1 MTSPP
6 AVTLTATDLGE
17 FVRHHSCDR
26 RFRLAVHEER
36 EVAPLP
42 FFDRLRD
49 AIDPVLAEV
58 GRRREDQWEAE
69 LVAAG
74 FRDLAAGLPKGKRDE
89 VTWAALASVL
99 GSLPHGVGGYARQVA
114 VGGAIGAFRVYGLI
128 DFLVVR
134 WDGGSPRLT
143 LVECKASRRDRTYHR
158 VQVAVYRTLLRGLLG
173 GEPVAVG
180 GGSVP
185 PDAVE
190 CVVARLDP
198 DRNAT
203 QSILALPPL
212 DLAHEEADL
221 ARLLAPGGRLDA
233 AASRPLDEIGFQID
247 QKCDGCTYAPHCTAE
262 GARLRRIELIGI
274 DPVTARLLRT
284 AGLDS
289 LDKLANPPLFEP
301 KVEALARDPGFV
313 DSLDVLRLRARARL
327 STLPALPGTR
337 PANGSAAEPI
347 PNTGVGHLP
356 PHEAYGVRLLRV
368 YLAVNYD
375 YTENRVGA
383 LAAHVARG
391 PARLDTAF
399 AEGRPD
405 STVRERFEAGKDRLG
420 KPLYDDRPLPDG
432 REVVEFRTTPWS
444 GTDYASD
451 TAAEGELIRRFFD
464 RLAALIAREA
474 GAEPAPVHFYV
485 WSRSEVRYLIEGCCR
500 AGPELLGPVR
510 QLFGCREGLEQQM
523 YSAVREEVD
532 RRYALGWTGRGLGV
546 VASLGWSG
554 RRYHWTRLV
563 GGVEHDLSRVFAQG
577 VFDFAADLGVN
588 PDGTWAAEG
597 GGTKHAFEVRSRFAD
612 GLPAPYWHAAWGTL
626 PDPGPDG
633 DPRTRES
640 VGRYRAAGAPGL
652 LGAYLAA
659 RVHALR
665 WVEEG
670 VTPKNPGIEKS
681 PLDPATL
688 PAFRL
693 GRDGLAR
700 AATDF
705 LRLDQHV
712 RRSDWVAS
720 HLVPPLARV
729 RAGRTLPLKQVN
741 VGADK
746 STITGVIELFAFG
759 GLTLADL
766 EARCQFGPGAF
777 ARLSPWNGDPKQ
789 GQAVGQLTSA
799 VGRTCVVREV
809 DWTTGRVTLDAM
821 YAEEDRYLL
830 SSGASRKAETLFE
843 RGYATLDESVS
854 DYVAGRVD
862 DRLQRPSHAYAW
874 FDPVEP
880 RPPAAAPL
888 PDAEA
893 AALLRLL
900 DSFLLPPGNV
910 FPASPDQARAA
921 VEGLSTRVQLIQGPP
936 GTGKTTTTALAVLLR
951 ILAGGRPEDIVL
963 LSAHTHTAL
972 DNLLERIDRYLEPF
986 RRHAAGVGRR
996 LPAVR
1001 LVKVHTN
1008 DPSQHAAGGAVENL
1022 PAALLGAKK
1031 KLTELTTGAVLVV
1044 GGTTAGLLK
1053 LAAQVEKLKTFNAG
1067 GGLVASL
1074 LVVDEA
1080 SMMVFPHFLALATL
1094 VTPAGKILLAGDHR
1108 QLAPITAHDW
1118 EGEDRPPAV
1127 LYQPFASAYDAV
1139 RRIIDTTDATG
1150 RPVVPPSAARWS
1162 GLRLTFRLPPVVR
1175 ELIARIYRRD
1185 RIELAGLDRQASA
1198 GTATGGSP
1206 WSEVWRRSVG
1216 LFLAVHDEDG
1226 SRRSNA
1232 VEVAAVEQ
1240 LLAAAPPLLAGSVA
1254 VITPHRAQRS
1264 LLATRLAAHTGPG
1277 GPVGVIDTVERLQ
1290 GGERPTVIVSGTV
1303 SDPTA
1308 VAANA
1313 GFVLNLNRANV
1324 AFSRVQDRLVVVCSR
1339 ALLDHIPAE
1348 VEHYESAAL
1357 WKALRDLCSEFVA
1370 EAEVGGH
1377 RGSGCT
1383 ARRRAAARSS
1393 GDGAGIHPAFSRR
1406 NVRLIRPPA
1415 PGRGRIACFHP
1426 DCTSAVMYSSDP
1438 HGSGYSTATALS
1450 ATARKV
1456 MTRSAPSDTTA
1467 TPVPGSSSAVESEWN
1482 PIVELPSG

>member
-1 MTSPP
+1 MIAPP
-6 AVTLTATDLGE
+6 GITLTATDLGE

-26 RFRLAVHEER
+26 RFHLAVREER

-42 FFDRLRD
+42 FFDRLRE

-74 FRDLAAGLPKGKRDE
+74 FRDLAADLPKGRRDE
-89 VTWAALASVL
+89 VTWPALAGVLAAL
-99 GSLPHGVGGYARQVA
+99 PPGVGGYARQVA
-114 VGGAIGAFRVYGLI
+114 VGGTVGAFRVYGLI
-128 DFLVVR
+128 DFLLVR
-134 WDGGSPRLT
+134 WDGGLPRVA

-158 VQVAVYRTLLRGLLG
+158 VQVAVYRVLLRGLLG
-173 GEPVAVG
+173 GQPIAVG
-180 GGSVP
+180 GGHVP
-185 PDAVE
+185 PAAVE

-221 ARLLAPGGRLDA
+221 ALLLAPGGRLDA

-247 QKCDGCTYAPHCTAE
+247 QKCDGCTYAPHCMAE
-262 GARLRRIELIGI
+262 GARLRRVELIGI

-284 AGLDS
+284 AGLDT
-289 LDKLANPPLFEP
+289 LDRLANPPLFDP

-313 DSLDVLRLRARARL
+313 ESLDVLRLRARARL
-327 STLPALPGTR
+327 HTLPVLPGTR
-337 PANGSAAEPI
+337 PAAGAAVEPI

-356 PHEAYGVRLLRV
+356 PHEANGVPLLRV
-368 YLAVNYD
+368 YLAVDYD

-383 LAAHVARG
+383 MAAHVARG
-391 PARLDTAF
+391 PALLDTPLVAD
-399 AEGRPD
+399 RPD
-405 STVRERFEAGKDRLG
+405 PAVRERFAGGKDRLG
-420 KPLYDDRPLPDG
+420 KPLFEDRPLPDD
-432 REVVEFRTTPWS
+432 REVVEFRAVPWT
-444 GTDYASD
+444 GADYPAD

-464 RLAALIAREA
+464 RLAVVIAREA
-474 GAEPAPVHFYV
+474 GGEPAPVHFYV
-485 WSRSEVRYLIEGCCR
+485 WSRAEVRHLIEGCCR

-523 YSAVREEVD
+523 YSAVRDEVD

-546 VASLGWSG
+546 VASLGWGG
-554 RRYHWTRLV
+554 RRFHWVRTV
-563 GGVEHDLSRVFAQG
+563 GSVEHDLAAVFAQG
-577 VFDFAADLGVN
+577 VFDFAADLAVN
-588 PDGTWAAEG
+588 PDGTWAEDGA
-597 GGTKHAFEVRSRFAD
+597 THPFEVRARFAD

-626 PDPGPDG
+626 PEPGTD

-652 LGAYLAA
+652 LEAYLRA
-659 RVHALR
+659 RVQALR

-670 VTPKNPGIEKS
+670 VAPKNPGVEKS
-681 PLDPATL
+681 PLDPDSL

-693 GRDGLAR
+693 GRDGVAR

-712 RRSDWVAS
+712 RRSDWVAA
-720 HLVPPLARV
+720 HLAPPLGRV
-729 RAGRTLPLKQVN
+729 RAGRTLPLKQVR

-746 STITGVIELFAFG
+746 STITAVVELFAFG
-759 GLTLADL
+759 GLTLADV
-766 EARCQFGPGAF
+766 EARCQFGPGSF

-799 VGRTCVVREV
+799 VGRTCVVRAI
-809 DWTTGRVTLDAM
+809 DWAAGRVTLDAM
-821 YAEEDRYLL
+821 YAEEDRYLV
-830 SSGASRKAETLFE
+830 SSGASRRAETLFE
-843 RGYATLDESVS
+843 RGYATLDENAS

-862 DRLQRPSHAYAW
+862 ARLQRPSHVYGW

-880 RPPAAAPL
+880 RPPAIAPL
-888 PDAEA
+888 ADAEA
-893 AALLRLL
+893 AALSRLL
-900 DSFLLPPGNV
+900 DSFPLPPANV
-910 FPASPDQARAA
+910 FPASADQARAA
-921 VEGLSTRVQLIQGPP
+921 VEGLGTRVQLIQGPP

-951 ILAGGRPEDIVL
+951 VLAGGRPGDVVL

-972 DNLLERIDRYLEPF
+972 DNLLERIDRYLDPF
-986 RRHAAGVGRR
+986 RRHAAAAGRL
-996 LPAVR
+996 LPPVR

-1008 DPSQHAAGGAVENL
+1008 DPSQHVAGGAVENL

-1031 KLTELTTGAVLVV
+1031 KLTELTTGGVLVV

-1053 LAAQVEKLKTFNAG
+1053 LAAQAEKLKTYNAG
-1067 GGLVASL
+1067 AGLSAAL

-1094 VTPAGKILLAGDHR
+1094 VAPDGRVLLAGDHR

-1118 EGEDRPPAV
+1118 EAEDRPPAV

-1139 RRIIDTTDATG
+1139 RRIIGTANASG
-1150 RPVVPPSAARWS
+1150 GPVVPPAAARWS

-1185 RIELAGLDRQASA
+1185 RIELTGLDRRASA
-1198 GTATGGSP
+1198 ATAAGGSP
-1206 WSEVWRRSVG
+1206 WSEVWRWNVG

-1226 SRRSNA
+1226 SRRSNT
-1232 VEVAAVEQ
+1232 VEVAVVEH
-1240 LLAAAPPLLAGSVA
+1240 LLAAAPPLPADSVA

-1264 LLATRLAAHTGPG
+1264 LLATRLAAHTGAG

-1290 GGERPTVIVSGTV
+1290 GGERPTVVVSGTV

-1357 WKALRDLCSEFVA
+1357 WKALRDLCGEFVG

-1377 RGSGCT
+1377 R
-1383 ARRRAAARSS
+1383 
-1393 GDGAGIHPAFSRR
+1393 
-1406 NVRLIRPPA
+1406 VRLYRPP
-1415 PGRGRIACFHP
+1415 
-1426 DCTSAVMYSSDP
+1426 
-1438 HGSGYSTATALS
+1438 SGGGT
-1450 ATARKV
+1450 
-1456 MTRSAPSDTTA
+1456 DG
-1467 TPVPGSSSAVESEWN
+1467 VP
-1482 PIVELPSG
+1482 

>member
-1 MTSPP
+1 MTAPP
-6 AVTLTATDLGE
+6 GTTLTATDLGE

-26 RFRLAVHEER
+26 RFHLAVHRDR

-49 AIDPVLAEV
+49 SIDPVLAEV
-58 GRRREDQWEAE
+58 GRRRENQWEAE
-69 LVAAG
+69 LTAAG
-74 FRDLAAGLPKGKRDE
+74 FRDLAADLPKGKRDE
-89 VTWAALASVL
+89 VTWAALAAVAA
-99 GSLPHGVGGYARQVA
+99 SLPPGANGYARQVA
-114 VGGAIGAFRVYGLI
+114 VGGTVGAFRVYGLI
-128 DFLVVR
+128 DFLLIR
-134 WDGGSPRLT
+134 WVGGVPRLV

-158 VQVAVYRTLLRGLLG
+158 VQVAVYRVLLRGMLG
-173 GEPVAVG
+173 GEPIAVG
-180 GGSVP
+180 GEHITP
-185 PDAVE
+185 AAIE

-212 DLAHEEADL
+212 GLAHEEADL
-221 ARLLAPGGRLDA
+221 ERLLAPGGRLAA

-247 QKCDGCTYAPHCTAE
+247 TKCDGCTYAPHCMAE
-262 GARLRRIELIGI
+262 GARQRRIELIGI
-274 DPVTARLLRT
+274 DPVTARLLRA
-284 AGLDS
+284 AGLGT
-289 LDKLANPPLFEP
+289 LDQLANPPLFDP

-313 DSLDVLRLRARARL
+313 ESLDVLRLRARARL
-327 STLPALPGTR
+327 HTLPLLPGTR
-337 PANGSAAEPI
+337 AAFGSAVEQV
-347 PNTGVGHLP
+347 PNTGIGHLP
-356 PHEAYGVRLLRV
+356 PHEANGVRLLRV
-368 YLAVNYD
+368 YLAVDYD

-391 PARLDTAF
+391 PGRLDTAF
-399 AEGRPD
+399 TDGRPEPV
-405 STVRERFEAGKDRLG
+405 VRERFEAGKDRFG
-420 KPLYDDRPLPDG
+420 RPAFEDRALPGG
-432 REVVEFRTTPWS
+432 REVVEFRAAPWS
-444 GTDYASD
+444 GNDYAAD
-451 TAAEGELIRRFFD
+451 TAAEGELIRRFFE
-464 RLAALIAREA
+464 RLAGVIAREA
-474 GAEPAPVHFYV
+474 GTDAVPVHFYV
-485 WSRSEVRYLIEGCCR
+485 WSRGEVRQLIEGCCR

-546 VASLGWSG
+546 VASLEWAG
-554 RRYHWTRLV
+554 RRFHWVRTI
-563 GGVEHDLSRVFAQG
+563 GGVERDLTRVFAQG
-577 VFDFAADLGVN
+577 VFDFTADLATN
-588 PDGTWAAEG
+588 PDGTWAAD
-597 GGTKHAFEVRSRFAD
+597 GTGTRHAFEVRSRFAD

-626 PDPGPDG
+626 PEPSSQRSDECVEP
-633 DPRTRES
+633 
-640 VGRYRAAGAPGL
+640 YRAAGAPGL
-652 LGAYLAA
+652 LAAYLAA
-659 RVHALR
+659 RVQALR
-665 WVEEG
+665 WLEEG
-670 VTPKNPGIEKS
+670 IAPKNPGIEKS

-693 GRDGLAR
+693 GRDGVAR

-729 RAGRTLPLKQVN
+729 RAGRTLPLKQVK
-741 VGADK
+741 VGGDK
-746 STITGVIELFAFG
+746 STITATIELFAFG

-766 EARCQFGPGAF
+766 EARCQFGPGSF

-789 GQAVGQLTSA
+789 GQAVAQLTSA
-799 VGRTCVVREV
+799 VGRTCVVRDV
-809 DWTTGRVTLDAM
+809 DWATGRVTLDAM

-830 SSGASRKAETLFE
+830 SSGASKKAETLFD
-843 RGYATLDESVS
+843 RGFATLDESVS

-862 DRLQRPSHAYAW
+862 DRLQRPSHVFGW

-880 RPPAAAPL
+880 RPPAATPL
-888 PDAEA
+888 PDAED
-893 AALLRLL
+893 LLRLL
-900 DSFLLPPGNV
+900 DTFALPPASV

-921 VEGLSTRVQLIQGPP
+921 VEGLATRVQLIQGPP

-951 ILAGGRPEDIVL
+951 VLVGGRPGDIVL

-972 DNLLERIDRYLEPF
+972 DNLLERIDRYLDPF
-986 RRHAAGVGRR
+986 RQCAAAAGRR
-996 LPAVR
+996 LLPVR

-1008 DPSQHAAGGAVENL
+1008 DPSQHVVGGSVENL
-1022 PAALLGAKK
+1022 PAALLATKK
-1031 KLTELTTGAVLVV
+1031 KLTELTTGGVAVI

-1053 LAAQVEKLKTFNAG
+1053 LASAVEKLKTFNAG
-1067 GGLVASL
+1067 AGLTAAL

-1094 VTPAGKILLAGDHR
+1094 VAPDGKVLLAGDHR

-1139 RRIIDTTDATG
+1139 RRIIDTTDAAG
-1150 RPVVPPSAARWS
+1150 VPVVSPAAARWS

-1175 ELIARIYRRD
+1175 ELIARIYHRD
-1185 RIELAGLDRQASA
+1185 RIELTGLDRQSRA
-1198 GTATGGSP
+1198 GTATSASP
-1206 WSEVWRRSVG
+1206 WAEVWRWNVG
-1216 LFLAVHDEDG
+1216 LFLTVHDEDG

-1232 VEVAAVEQ
+1232 VEVAAIEQ
-1240 LLAAAPPLLAGSVA
+1240 LLAAAPPLPAGSVA

-1277 GPVGVIDTVERLQ
+1277 GAVGVIDTVERLQ

-1324 AFSRVQDRLVVVCSR
+1324 AFSRVQDRLVVVCSK

-1357 WKALRDLCSEFVA
+1357 WKALRDLCSELVA
-1370 EAEVGGH
+1370 ETEVGGH
-1377 RGSGCT
+1377 R
-1383 ARRRAAARSS
+1383 
-1393 GDGAGIHPAFSRR
+1393 
-1406 NVRLIRPPA
+1406 VRLYRPP
-1415 PGRGRIACFHP
+1415 PGRGGA
-1426 DCTSAVMYSSDP
+1426 A
-1438 HGSGYSTATALS
+1438 G
-1450 ATARKV
+1450 
-1456 MTRSAPSDTTA
+1456 
-1467 TPVPGSSSAVESEWN
+1467 
-1482 PIVELPSG
+1482 

>member
-1 MTSPP
+1 MTAPP
-6 AVTLTATDLGE
+6 GITLTATNLGE

-26 RFRLAVHEER
+26 RFHLAVHEER
-36 EVAPLP
+36 ETAPLP

-58 GRRREDQWEAE
+58 GLRREDQWEAE
-69 LVAAG
+69 LIAAG
-74 FRDLAAGLPKGKRDE
+74 FRDLAADLPKGKRDE
-89 VTWAALASVL
+89 VTWSAVAEALAALPFGA
-99 GSLPHGVGGYARQVA
+99 GGYARQVA
-114 VGGAIGAFRVYGLI
+114 VGGTIGAFRVYGLI
-128 DFLVVR
+128 DFLLVR

-158 VQVAVYRTLLRGLLG
+158 VQVTAYRMLLRGLLG

-185 PDAVE
+185 PGTIE

-221 ARLLAPGGRLDA
+221 ARLLAPGGRLEA
-233 AASRPLDEIGFQID
+233 AASRSLDEIGFQID
-247 QKCDGCTYAPHCTAE
+247 PKCDGCTYAPHCMAE
-262 GARLRRIELIGI
+262 SARRRYVELIGI
-274 DPVTARLLRT
+274 DPVTARLLRA
-284 AGLDS
+284 AGLDT

-301 KVEALARDPGFV
+301 KVEALARDPAFT

-327 STLPALPGTR
+327 QTLPPLPGTR
-337 PANGSAAEPI
+337 PVAGSAVEPI

-356 PHEAYGVRLLRV
+356 PHEAGGVRLLRV
-368 YLAVNYD
+368 YLAVDYD

-391 PARLDTAF
+391 PGRLDTAF
-399 AEGRPD
+399 TDGRPD
-405 STVRERFEAGKDRLG
+405 PVVRERFEGGKDRAG
-420 KPLYDDRPLPDG
+420 KAAYEDRPLPDG
-432 REVVEFRTTPWS
+432 REVVEYQAVPWS
-444 GTDYASD
+444 GTDYAAD

-474 GAEPAPVHFYV
+474 GAEPVPVHFYV
-485 WSRSEVRYLIEGCCR
+485 WSRSEVRHLIEGCCR

-532 RRYALGWTGRGLGV
+532 RRYTLGWTGRGLGV
-546 VASLGWSG
+546 VASLEWGG
-554 RRYHWTRLV
+554 RRFHWVRRV
-563 GGVEHDLSRVFAQG
+563 GGAEHDLAGVFAQG
-577 VFDFAADLGVN
+577 VFDFAADLGTN
-588 PDGTWAAEG
+588 PDGSWTPEG
-597 GGTKHAFEVRSRFAD
+597 GGTPHRFEVRSRFAD
-612 GLPAPYWHAAWGTL
+612 GLPAPYWHAVWGTL
-626 PDPGPDG
+626 PNPGPDG

-652 LGAYLAA
+652 LEAYLRA

-670 VTPKNPGIEKS
+670 VTPKNPGVEKS
-681 PLDPATL
+681 PLDPAAL

-693 GRDGLAR
+693 GREGVAR

-712 RRSDWVAS
+712 RRSDWVAA
-720 HLVPPLARV
+720 HLVPPIGRV
-729 RAGRTLPLKQVN
+729 RAGRTLPLRQVK
-741 VGADK
+741 VGHDK
-746 STITGVIELFAFG
+746 STVTGVIELFAFG

-799 VGRTCVVREV
+799 VGRTCVVREI
-809 DWTTGRVTLDAM
+809 DWASGRVTLDTM

-830 SSGASRKAETLFE
+830 SSGASKRAETLFD

-854 DYVAGRVD
+854 DHVAGRVD
-862 DRLQRPSHAYAW
+862 DRLQRPSHAYGW

-880 RPPAAAPL
+880 RPPAVVPL

-893 AALLRLL
+893 AELLRLL
-900 DSFLLPPGNV
+900 DSFALPPANA
-910 FPASPDQARAA
+910 FPASPDQARAV
-921 VEGLSTRVQLIQGPP
+921 VEGLSTRVQLVQGPP

-951 ILAGGRPEDIVL
+951 VLAGGRPGDIVL

-972 DNLLERIDRYLEPF
+972 DNLLERIDRYRGPF
-986 RRHAAGVGRR
+986 ARHAAGVGRR
-996 LPAVR
+996 LPDVR

-1008 DPSQHAAGGAVENL
+1008 DPSQHVAGGSVENL
-1022 PAALLGAKK
+1022 PAALLGTKK
-1031 KLTELTTGAVLVV
+1031 KLTELTAGGVLVV

-1053 LAAQVEKLKTFNAG
+1053 LAGLVEKLKTWNAG
-1067 GGLVASL
+1067 AGLAAAL

-1094 VTPAGKILLAGDHR
+1094 VAADGKVLLAGDHR

-1118 EGEDRPPAV
+1118 ESEDRPPTV

-1139 RRIIDTTDATG
+1139 RRIVDAADAAG
-1150 RPVVPPSAARWS
+1150 KPAVPPTSARWS

-1185 RIELAGLDRQASA
+1185 RIELAGLERPASA
-1198 GTATGGSP
+1198 GLAAGESP
-1206 WSEVWRRSVG
+1206 WSEVWRWNVG

-1232 VEVAAVEQ
+1232 VEVSAVEQ
-1240 LLAAAPPLLAGSVA
+1240 LLAAAPPLPAGSVA

-1264 LLATRLAAHTGPG
+1264 LLVTRLAAHTGPG
-1277 GPVGVIDTVERLQ
+1277 GAVGVIDTVERLQ
-1290 GGERPTVIVSGTV
+1290 GGERPTVVVSGTV

-1324 AFSRVQDRLVVVCSR
+1324 AFSRVQDRLVVVCSQ

-1357 WKALRDLCSEFVA
+1357 WKALRDLCSEFVS
-1370 EAEVGGH
+1370 EAQVGGH
-1377 RGSGCT
+1377 R
-1383 ARRRAAARSS
+1383 
-1393 GDGAGIHPAFSRR
+1393 
-1406 NVRLIRPPA
+1406 VRLYRPP
-1415 PGRGRIACFHP
+1415 
-1426 DCTSAVMYSSDP
+1426 SAFP
-1438 HGSGYSTATALS
+1438 HRQG
-1450 ATARKV
+1450 
-1456 MTRSAPSDTTA
+1456 PSLA
-1467 TPVPGSSSAVESEWN
+1467 
-1482 PIVELPSG
+1482 